1 MEGERRAIFIFNDRR
16 LVIDDV
22 SVAVENLFGTHPA
35 ARLAVIDFHVVDA
48 VILRSIGKCEALA
61 SAEARYEPRP
71 RTDDAIIKIEI
82 VAAFFQ
88 HEGAGIMLV
97 TPPVAHEERAMIGR
111 NMFRGLNG
119 NNIAELAF
127 GLSGAQIAVKRRITQ
142 HKAHQQPLVTVLVE
156 QTGKLKA
163 FLDADDDRL
172 FTEDGATGFEPEADM
187 LKVHMVRRAD
197 HQKIEFFV
205 GDQRLGA
212 VIRLADRNALFLQTR
227 QASRS
232 GIDITD
238 DLEIL
243 VDFMKNV
250 AQITETE
257 SESDNSHLHELC
269 SLFIRNSFSQKRPFL
284 RWPFS
289 YLR

>member
-1 MEGERRAIFIFNDRR
+1 
-16 LVIDDV
+16 
-22 SVAVENLFGTHPA
+22 
-35 ARLAVIDFHVVDA
+35 
-48 VILRSIGKCEALA
+48 
-61 SAEARYEPRP
+61 
-71 RTDDAIIKIEI
+71 
-82 VAAFFQ
+82 
-88 HEGAGIMLV
+88 
-97 TPPVAHEERAMIGR
+97 
-111 NMFRGLNG
+111 
-119 NNIAELAF
+119 
-127 GLSGAQIAVKRRITQ
+127 
-142 HKAHQQPLVTVLVE
+142 
-156 QTGKLKA
+156 
-163 FLDADDDRL
+163 
-172 FTEDGATGFEPEADM
+172 
-187 LKVHMVRRAD
+187 MVRRAD

-257 SESDNSHLHELC
+257 SESDNELC